1 MCIRCDL
8 QDRFGELMFVE
19 PEGFDKAILGVSAD
33 GRAVRVVYDA
43 VAVVEEIIAEAGYDR
58 EQAHEA
64 LDLIIKELAKDH
76 HNQTPQFIWV
86 DWELL
91 DKWSDPETE
100 ETHDEA

>member
-19 PEGFDKAILGVSAD
+19 PEDFDKAILGVTPD
-33 GRAVRVVYDA
+33 GRVAYDA
-43 VAVVEEIIAEAGYDR
+43 IAVVEEIMAEAGYDR
-58 EQAHEA
+58 EKAHEA

-76 HNQTPQFIWV
+76 RNPTPQFIWV

-100 ETHDEA
+100 EAHDEA